1 MKPKRMGVMDLPVK
15 LGTVLPSPNN
25 VLCSYVPF
33 HSVLNK
39 LVSEESAVL
48 HFGRDAERE

>member
-1 MKPKRMGVMDLPVK
+1 MGVMDLSVK
-15 LGTVLPSPNN
+15 LGTGLASPNSIF
-25 VLCSYVPF
+25 CSYVPF

-48 HFGRDAERE
+48 LFGQDAEHE

>member
-1 MKPKRMGVMDLPVK
+1 MGVMDLPVK
-15 LGTVLPSPNN
+15 LGTVLASPSS
-25 VLCSYVPF
+25 VFCSYVPF

-48 HFGRDAERE
+48 LFGWDAEHE